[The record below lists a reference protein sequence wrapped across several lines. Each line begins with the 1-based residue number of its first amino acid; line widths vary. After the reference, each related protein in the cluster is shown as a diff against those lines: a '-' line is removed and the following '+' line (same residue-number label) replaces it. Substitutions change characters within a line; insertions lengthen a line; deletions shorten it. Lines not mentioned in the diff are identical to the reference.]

1 MFKLFKINFVLI
13 LSMSTGIIVY
23 NNQLENF
30 YVNQLEVVEM
40 NTALLNDEVS
50 ITKEGIVEK
59 ILKRDE
65 TEIYGILKLTSRVK
79 QGSNKRGIPIY
90 LFKPYH
96 HKYPSFLVCS
106 RRKPKKNIFCSITFN
121 KWDSIRKIH
130 FGKMDK
136 IIGEVGNYDNEIQ
149 YIIAC
154 NGLNYIRNNKMVK
167 DYRLKE
173 KIEEDIKLDCELQDM
188 SDEEYEKKWG
198 LDVISIDPEGCKD
211 VDDAFRFHDL
221 FDKQNFFL
229 IEVYIADPLTYMDD
243 RLFELMKQR
252 FFTIYYDGGKNN
264 MLPDIYAEELSSLRE
279 GKKRWSLSVRY
290 SYCCERKAFVK
301 MELNRYLVRNIKA
314 YSYDEADKI
323 MKKGRWKNKADK
335 MLIGLKKFMINHLG
349 YENVNSHD
357 IIEFLMITAN
367 TDIGNLFFERF
378 QEKLI
383 VRSHPI
389 TEKINLDEIED
400 ENLKKY
406 LDIRSMKKASYNFA
420 SKDNENYHFGLDLNN
435 YVHFTSPIR
444 RFNDM
449 LIHYLYYQMC
459 GFKKRFTDF
468 EITQE
473 LLGEMNDREKK
484 INKCERKLN
493 KLRIIKELE
502 NDGDFEKEVD
512 GFITEF
518 NDKYLV
524 VYIPSIKLE
533 EKIRLIPRKFA
544 ELYNVEISDREVV
557 LKKDEEVVS
566 KFKLYEKVKL
576 NITTFLNEEIFN
588 NKIRINVI

>member
-1 MFKLFKINFVLI
+1 
-13 LSMSTGIIVY
+13 MSTGIIVY
-23 NNQLENF
+23 NNQLEKYF
-30 YVNQLEVVEM
+30 VNELEVVEM
-40 NTALLNDEVS
+40 NTALLNDEVI

-79 QGSNKRGIPIY
+79 QGSNKRGVPIY
-90 LFKPYH
+90 SFKPYH

-106 RRKPKKNIFCSITFN
+106 RMKPKKNIFCSIKFN
-121 KWDSIRKIH
+121 RWNSIRKMH
-130 FGKMDK
+130 SGKIEK

-154 NGLNYIRNNKMVK
+154 NGLNYIRDNKMVK
-167 DYRLKE
+167 NYNLYK
-173 KIEEDIKLDCELQDM
+173 KIEEDIKYDNELQYSL
-188 SDEEYEKKWG
+188 SDEEYKENRG
-198 LDVISIDPEGCKD
+198 IDVISIDPEGCED
-211 VDDAFRFHDL
+211 VDDAFRIYEWDCSSEG
-221 FDKQNFFL
+221 DE
-229 IEVYIADPLTYMDD
+229 IYDIDVYIADPLTYMDD
-243 RLFELMKQR
+243 KLFELMKQR
-252 FFTIYYDGGKNN
+252 FFTIYYNGGKNN
-264 MLPDIYAEELSSLRE
+264 MLPDIYAEYLSSLIQ
-279 GKKRWSLSVRY
+279 GTKRWALKLKM
-290 SYCCERKAFVK
+290 SYCNMDKEFFNVNLERC
-301 MELNRYLVRNIKA
+301 LVRNIKA

-323 MKKGRWKNKADK
+323 IKKGRWKNEADK
-335 MLIGLKKFMINHLG
+335 MLILMKKFMINILG
-349 YENVNSHD
+349 YDNVNSHD
-357 IIEFLMITAN
+357 MIEYLMITAN
-367 TDIGNLFFERF
+367 EQIGDLLFDKFK
-378 QEKLI
+378 EKLI

-406 LDIRSMKKASYNFA
+406 LNIRSMKKASYNFA
-420 SKDNENYHFGLDLNN
+420 SKKYLDNYHYGLNIYN

-449 LIHYLYYQMC
+449 LIHYLCYQMY
-459 GFKKRFTDF
+459 GLKKKFTDF

-473 LLGEMNDREKK
+473 LLDEMNAREKK

-533 EKIRLIPRKFA
+533 EKIRLVPIKFA
-544 ELYNVEISDREVV
+544 ELYNVEISDGEVV
-557 LKKDEEVVS
+557 LKKGEELVS
-566 KFKLYEKVKL
+566 KYKLYEKVKL

-588 NKIRINVI
+588 NKIRISII

>member
-1 MFKLFKINFVLI
+1 
-13 LSMSTGIIVY
+13 MSTGIIIY
-23 NNQLENF
+23 DNQLEKYF
-30 YVNQLEVVEM
+30 VNEIEVVEM
-40 NTALLNDEVS
+40 NTALLNDEVL

-59 ILKRDE
+59 ILKSDE

-79 QGSNKRGIPIY
+79 QGSNKRGVPIY

-96 HKYPSFLVCS
+96 HKYPNFLVCS

-130 FGKMDK
+130 FGKMEK

-154 NGLNYIRNNKMVK
+154 NGLNYIRNNKMIK
-167 DYRLKE
+167 DYNLKE
-173 KIEEDIKLDCELQDM
+173 KIEEDIKYDNELQDM
-188 SDEEYEKKWG
+188 CDEEYEKRCG

-221 FDKQNFFL
+221 FDKQNFFY

-301 MELNRYLVRNIKA
+301 VELNRFLVRNIKA
-314 YSYDEADKI
+314 YSYEEADKI

-335 MLIGLKKFMINHLG
+335 MLIGMKKFMINQLG

-357 IIEFLMITAN
+357 IIEFLMIKAN
-367 TDIGNLFFERF
+367 TDIGNLFFDWF

-389 TEKINLDEIED
+389 TEKINLDTIED

-406 LDIRSMKKASYNFA
+406 LEIRSMKKASYNFA

-449 LIHYLYYQMC
+449 LIHYLYYQQC
-459 GFKKRFTDF
+459 GFKKKFTDF

-473 LLGEMNDREKK
+473 LLDEMNAREKK

-544 ELYNVEISDREVV
+544 ELYNVVISGEEIE
-557 LKKDEEVVS
+557 LKKGDEVMS
-566 KFKLYEKVKL
+566 KYRLYEKVKL

-588 NKIRINVI
+588 NKIRINII